1 VSTINV
7 YSAELSQRRIQMGMS
22 IQPWIPANGLRAI
35 GEVTS
40 DYWVVLTGS
49 PGPDG
54 NMALVHDGTQ
64 STLEMVQKR
73 LNAEGYPCLL
83 MLAGYP
89 VPYRLTPPWQSLGRL
104 PFMFLHLPRAQFGP
118 DARVRRANDEDFE
131 TVVQLVTD
139 SNPFG
144 REVAEVGVAILR
156 EEVESPIIWLLHD
169 NGIPVS
175 TVSSAVVE
183 DAVCI
188 WSMATPPRY
197 RKRGY
202 GRALLSHALHH
213 AYVSR
218 SAVLGLLAAS
228 PAGKPL
234 YEATGWSVVEEW
246 QMYMSPGRMEEGS
259 T

>member
-1 VSTINV
+1 MIDV
-7 YSAELSQRRIQMGMS
+7 YSTELSQRRIQMGMS
-22 IQPWIPANGLRAI
+22 IQPWIPACGSRAI
-35 GEVTS
+35 GEVTTE
-40 DYWVVLTGS
+40 YWVVLTGS

-64 STLEMVQKR
+64 STLEMVQER
-73 LNAEGYPCLL
+73 LDAEGYPCLL

-89 VPYRLTPPWQSLGRL
+89 VPYNLAPPWRSLGRL
-104 PFMFLHLPRAQFGP
+104 PFMSLDLPNAQFGP
-118 DARVRRANDEDFE
+118 DIRVRRADDEDFE

-156 EEVESPIIWLLHD
+156 EEVDSPLIWLLHD
-169 NGIPVS
+169 NGVPVC

-188 WSMATPPRY
+188 WSMATPPRH

-202 GRALLSHALHH
+202 GRAILSHALHH
-213 AYVSR
+213 AHECR
-218 SAVLGLLAAS
+218 GAVQGLLAAS

-234 YEATGWSVVEEW
+234 YEATGWLVIEEW
-246 QMYMSPGRMEEGS
+246 QMYMSPGRMEDGS